1 VCSFED
7 IIYNVISEMNNKWI
21 NYELFLGFTEELL
34 ENYCLAVD
42 EKKNC
47 EMLKNIFAAIEKY
60 ITTENCEVLI
70 EYVVKTCTE
79 EKLKAVLKLISSE
92 EIMQPELF
100 FDMVNKIV
108 SSIDNKKI
116 QKKIKNEI
124 IGLSLLDDDEDCTSD
139 GTT

>member
-1 VCSFED
+1 
-7 IIYNVISEMNNKWI
+7 
-21 NYELFLGFTEELL
+21 
-34 ENYCLAVD
+34 
-42 EKKNC
+42 
-47 EMLKNIFAAIEKY
+47 MLKNIFAAIEKY